1 MKHLKE
7 NNLTYFQHFKQ
18 AMGYYAAIQTAA
30 FCVFVHAFVPSL
42 FECTASKIIKKLAE
56 HFKQRHKEE

>member
-18 AMGYYAAIQTAA
+18 AFGYYVKIQTAA
-30 FCVFVHAFVPSL
+30 FYVFVHAILPPL
-42 FECTASKIIKKLAE
+42 FECTASKIIIKLAE
-56 HFKQRHKEE
+56 HFKQKCNKK